1 MDAIQANMIV
11 NKYGKGRRKELVSG
25 ADVLTGTEASGQ
37 VKVFRDALLARTDIK
52 QGRLAAIAA
61 VVTATA

>member
-1 MDAIQANMIV
+1 VDAIQANMIV